1 MTPKPSAP
9 AHRAQGF
16 SLIELLTVLL
26 IVGLLSS
33 VAWPSYQAHVQRAQR
48 TQAAAALM
56 QAQQFMER
64 HYSLR
69 GSFLDA
75 VGASLQLPAALQSVS
90 SDGQVIYVLQIEQS
104 DASSYRL
111 RADPQGAMAR
121 DPCAALTLNHL
132 SQKGRTGSG
141 PTVQECWR

>member
-1 MTPKPSAP
+1 MTPKPTDR
-9 AHRAQGF
+9 AHRNRGF

-26 IVGLLSS
+26 IVALLSS
-33 VAWPSYQAHVQRAQR
+33 VAWPSYRAHVQRAQR

-64 HYSLR
+64 HFSLQ
-69 GSFLDA
+69 GSFLDKA
-75 VGASLQLPAALQSVS
+75 GEQLQLPAAVQSVG
-90 SDGQVIYVLQIEQS
+90 SDGQVTYRLQIEQS

-111 RADPQGAMAR
+111 RADPEGAMVD
-121 DPCAALTLNHL
+121 DPCAALTLDHL

-141 PTVQECWR
+141 LTVDECWR